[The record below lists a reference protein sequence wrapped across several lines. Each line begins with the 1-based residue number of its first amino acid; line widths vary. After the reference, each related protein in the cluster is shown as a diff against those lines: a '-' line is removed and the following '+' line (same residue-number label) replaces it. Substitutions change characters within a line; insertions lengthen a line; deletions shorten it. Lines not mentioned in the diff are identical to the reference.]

1 MKSQSFK
8 KGEQIIIEG
17 TFETWACV
25 IKSGKVEVST
35 LVNGEK
41 KLLATL
47 HDTEIFGEMG
57 LIDDKARSSSV
68 TALEDTDINIFTR
81 EDFKVLFLKDP
92 KVIMPILKSLFGRL
106 RSVSKMVSTD
116 CQRCGKQLW

>member
-1 MKSQSFK
+1 MKTQTFK

-35 LVNGEK
+35 LVNGERK
-41 KLLATL
+41 VLAAL

-68 TALEDTDINIFTR
+68 TALEDTIINIFTR

-92 KVIMPILKSLFGRL
+92 KVIMPILKSLFARL